1 MSTAHNRKIQWSR
14 SDQVMYASSTEEF
27 YYVKSDEPVPEGE
40 AIGMD
45 VEILDKPDRKDGR
58 VDLILF
64 EDIYWSP
71 PWGHDC
77 AT

>member
-71 PWGHDC
+71 SWGHDC

>member
-1 MSTAHNRKIQWSR
+1 MSTSHNRKIQWTR
-14 SDQVMYASSTEEF
+14 SDQVMYATDIEEF
-27 YYVKSDEPVPEGE
+27 YYIGSDEPVPEGA

-45 VEILDKPDRKDGR
+45 IEILDKPRRQDGK

-71 PWGHDC
+71 ASVTGHG
-77 AT
+77 

>member
-1 MSTAHNRKIQWSR
+1 
-14 SDQVMYASSTEEF
+14 MYASSTEEF